1 MPINNNIIY
10 KNFIFFINLLV
21 SFIGNERFMSLKL
34 LNIWN
39 NSIKVQLN
47 NIQLKDKTIINN
59 IPDLNE
65 IDNNIIKKAIIELP
79 NDLIQKNENDNN
91 IN

>member
-1 MPINNNIIY
+1 M
-10 KNFIFFINLLV
+10 
-21 SFIGNERFMSLKL
+21 
-34 LNIWN
+34 
-39 NSIKVQLN
+39 
-47 NIQLKDKTIINN
+47 KDKTIINN

-91 IN
+91 INEFNNFILNKKKEQLKKMISIRMIII